1 MRITPEL
8 LQNAN
13 VRAWLRVLRAGES
26 SQDDSAYRTMFG
38 GGKFEGFDDHP
49 RRVNSAAGLTS
60 TAAGAFQFLSRTW
73 DECKQ
78 ALNLPDFSPV
88 SQELAALFLTD
99 RRKALDDVLAGRIEQ
114 AIQKC
119 GKEWASLPGSPYGQ
133 PTRTL
138 QQALATYAA
147 YGGALNTS
155 AEPVEKPAESE
166 RVATEWELNNPA
178 PAPQP
183 KAPMAPFIIP
193 AVVELARL
201 IPKLG
206 GMFGGSEVA
215 QRNVAAAGVVV
226 DAVVGAVGAAN
237 AQEAVEK
244 IAADPVAR
252 EAANKAVESVWYQIT
267 TEAGG
272 GGIKGAGER
281 DAAAQ
286 ATGSIRKSASFWIA
300 LLLLPLVYL
309 LVLSLIGLV
318 GTATWSDDV
327 RAGLAG
333 SLISAIVGGLVGY
346 YYGQTTSRNR
356 GAQ

>member
-1 MRITPEL
+1 MSTS
-8 LQNAN
+8 
-13 VRAWLRVLRAGES
+13 ES
-26 SQDDSAYRTMFG
+26 GRLACSDL
-38 GGKFEGFDDHP
+38 P
-49 RRVNSAAGLTS
+49 
-60 TAAGAFQFLSRTW
+60 SRQRPGDLARSW
-73 DECKQ
+73 DEETEAHSLETRDLAHWQSHAASMAPAPLSGAATTHETIDGGNFYASKDNEYPTLDGSTRRINWGWATVPPASTQ
-78 ALNLPDFSPV
+78 TLPREITFN
-88 SQELAALFLTD
+88 AA
-99 RRKALDDVLAGRIEQ
+99 A
-114 AIQKC
+114 
-119 GKEWASLPGSPYGQ
+119 
-133 PTRTL
+133 RTL
-138 QQALATYAA
+138 EQALATYAA

-155 AEPVEKPAESE
+155 AQPVEKPAESE
-166 RVATEWELNNPA
+166 HVATEWELNNPA

-183 KAPMAPFIIP
+183 KAPMAPVISP
-193 AVVELARL
+193 AVVEWARL
-201 IPKLG
+201 IPKRG

-215 QRNVAAAGVVV
+215 QRHVAAAGVVV